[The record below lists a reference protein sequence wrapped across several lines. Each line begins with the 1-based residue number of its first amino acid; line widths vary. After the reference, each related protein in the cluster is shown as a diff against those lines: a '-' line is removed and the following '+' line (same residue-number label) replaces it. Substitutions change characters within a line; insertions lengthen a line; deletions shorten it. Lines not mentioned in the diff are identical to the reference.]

1 MKVIKQYIDP
11 TPTRMNQAF
20 KATHGEETIEFLWH
34 DMDKLMNSVR
44 ECLWK
49 ITNDLD
55 PNL

>member
-1 MKVIKQYIDP
+1 MKVIKQYIDL
-11 TPTRMNQAF
+11 TPTRINRAF
-20 KATHGEETIEFLWH
+20 EAAYGEETIAFLWY
-34 DMDKLMNSVR
+34 DMDSLMNSVR

>member
-11 TPTRMNQAF
+11 TPTRIIRAFQA
-20 KATHGEETIEFLWH
+20 AYGEETIAFLWY
-34 DMDKLMNSVR
+34 DMDSLMNSVR

>member
-1 MKVIKQYIDP
+1 MKTIKQYIDP
-11 TPTRMNQAF
+11 VPTKIHKAF
-20 KATHGEETIEFLWH
+20 EAVYREETITFLWY
-34 DMDKLMNSVR
+34 DMDSLMNSVR